1 MFTHTYIYIYIYVC
15 VYIYIYI
22 HIYIYIYVYMYI
34 YIHIYVYIYTYVY
47 IYIYIHI
54 YIYIYIYMF
63 IDIYIYIY
71 KHIYIYT
78 YVYIDHCKRLLQGSE
93 TDAESSIQGISNV
106 NTVFYE
112 TDAKRIQLK
121 GRLNGLK
128 ATATHLV
135 EHIKEAVIDK
145 DTLQEIH
152 EHMEHMDIQLSSFH
166 SSVEIGIYIHVSV
179 YMYIYVI

>member
-1 MFTHTYIYIYIYVC
+1 MESKAAQLLEGENIPRKDSEQIAEEIDEA
-15 VYIYIYI
+15 I
-22 HIYIYIYVYMYI
+22 HSLQ
-34 YIHIYVYIYTYVY
+34 
-47 IYIYIHI
+47 
-54 YIYIYIYMF
+54 
-63 IDIYIYIY
+63 Y
-71 KHIYIYT
+71 KL
-78 YVYIDHCKRLLQGSE
+78 DHCKRLLQGSE

-166 SSVEIGIYIHVSV
+166 SSVEIGIIFL
-179 YMYIYVI
+179 IYGLT